1 MKLKSMAPI
10 TSFFNCFCNIF
21 EFSVTHSN
29 IYRLD
34 KYTFSMRSTRK
45 TKKMIRWTIDSSDAF
60 TTVELVK
67 FMEDALKKP
76 RNRYQVKM
84 RIEGKWDHRDCKYW
98 EKEILSEPHWKNL
111 EFRYSKPSRSFLFTR
126 RSRRS

>member
-1 MKLKSMAPI
+1 
-10 TSFFNCFCNIF
+10 
-21 EFSVTHSN
+21 
-29 IYRLD
+29 
-34 KYTFSMRSTRK
+34 MRSTRK

-76 RNRYQVKM
+76 RNRYQIKM
-84 RIEGKWDHRDCKYW
+84 RIEGKWDHRDCQYW

>member
-1 MKLKSMAPI
+1 
-10 TSFFNCFCNIF
+10 
-21 EFSVTHSN
+21 
-29 IYRLD
+29 
-34 KYTFSMRSTRK
+34 MRSTRK

-84 RIEGKWDHRDCKYW
+84 RIEGKWDHCDCKYW